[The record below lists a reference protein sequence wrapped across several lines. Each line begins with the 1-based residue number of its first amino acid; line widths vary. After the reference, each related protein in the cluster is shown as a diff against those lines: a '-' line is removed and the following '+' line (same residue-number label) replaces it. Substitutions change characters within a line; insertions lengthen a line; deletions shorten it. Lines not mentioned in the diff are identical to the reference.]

1 MTLIAAYYVGIIND
15 SLSFK
20 FYRRMK
26 LFSSSLGDTKGE
38 RAMASCTGEKG
49 DRAAVVSETPHT
61 SKDKM
66 PKSLDGQYF
75 YYIGAGIMLRRFFDD
90 ILFSRTNSNGTY
102 RYEKIAETL

>member
-1 MTLIAAYYVGIIND
+1 M
-15 SLSFK
+15 
-20 FYRRMK
+20 
-26 LFSSSLGDTKGE
+26 FSSSLGDTKGE

-102 RYEKIAETL
+102 RYEKQLGL